1 MPCFKISYRHSR
13 MPREYVGCSI
23 KYANNVDDA
32 IRLLGKY
39 CSRSGT
45 VVDKRGSVL
54 NITGREIIEK

>member
-1 MPCFKISYRHSR
+1 

-39 CSRSGT
+39 DKKTNT

-54 NITGREIIEK
+54 NITGRETIEK

>member
-1 MPCFKISYRHSR
+1 

-23 KYANNVDDA
+23 KYANTVDDA

-54 NITGREIIEK
+54 NITGMETIEK